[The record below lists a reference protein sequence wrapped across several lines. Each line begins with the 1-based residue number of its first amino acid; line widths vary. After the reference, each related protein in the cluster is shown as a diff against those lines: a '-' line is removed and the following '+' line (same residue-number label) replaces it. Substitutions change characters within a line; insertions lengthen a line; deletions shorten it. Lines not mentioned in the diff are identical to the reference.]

1 MNVNPIMNTQ
11 DDQDLTSLLE
21 EINNKSNDKNIS
33 YCNKEKSNKV
43 KNSSYNK
50 STANYTCTNTYT
62 NNNLTTHNIITTNYF
77 AGTTSLSKKVKKN
90 ICKENL
96 VMELREELKYN
107 KTFNLMYSRYLEDVI
122 KLKNQVKLN
131 KDKVEENCEKLK
143 KEYADKF
150 AIIDSY
156 EKQIIQLQSDRKNII
171 KTNDEILLMKNNQQ
185 KKLNAEIKSLDSK
198 TEKQRTQIEKLKTNI
213 SSLEDRKLH
222 LDEEFEKIK
231 KDEEKQY
238 QKLKKEYRYML
249 KKRDYFQEAYDE
261 YEKIPED
268 LVKIDIKLED
278 HTNAKNAL
286 EEENLNIKLVEKN
299 FETNRLMNSIN
310 NLNKKIKNFDA
321 DQKAKKKFERLFGK
335 TEKNNDNGY
344 KTSFGSKTTRR
355 KGYSANTKRGKLH

>member
-122 KLKNQVKLN
+122 KLKNQVKL
-131 KDKVEENCEKLK
+131 K
-143 KEYADKF
+143 Y
-150 AIIDSY
+150 
-156 EKQIIQLQSDRKNII
+156 
-171 KTNDEILLMKNNQQ
+171 T
-185 KKLNAEIKSLDSK
+185 SL
-198 TEKQRTQIEKLKTNI
+198 
-213 SSLEDRKLH
+213 
-222 LDEEFEKIK
+222 
-231 KDEEKQY
+231 
-238 QKLKKEYRYML
+238 
-249 KKRDYFQEAYDE
+249 
-261 YEKIPED
+261 
-268 LVKIDIKLED
+268 
-278 HTNAKNAL
+278 
-286 EEENLNIKLVEKN
+286 
-299 FETNRLMNSIN
+299 
-310 NLNKKIKNFDA
+310 
-321 DQKAKKKFERLFGK
+321 
-335 TEKNNDNGY
+335 
-344 KTSFGSKTTRR
+344 
-355 KGYSANTKRGKLH
+355 